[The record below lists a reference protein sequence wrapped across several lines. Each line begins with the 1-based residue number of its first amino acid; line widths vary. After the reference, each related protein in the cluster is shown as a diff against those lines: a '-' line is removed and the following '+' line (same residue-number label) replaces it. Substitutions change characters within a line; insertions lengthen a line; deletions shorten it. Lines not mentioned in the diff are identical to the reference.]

1 MKSTLSA
8 ASFWP
13 ITLIGTL
20 VCLMA
25 LLRYAS
31 LSSSPLVLLGD
42 SIIQQMAPVQST
54 LPVPFSRATNL
65 GVSGEVVAQIA
76 AQVRSIPTTA
86 THVLVEGGVNDLARG
101 GSASDV
107 IKGYAAI
114 LHSIPSDKRVIVV
127 GILPIDEA
135 LIPPGVRT
143 LLNNSRIAAINAQIA
158 SLCASLPNCT
168 PARGLMSTDM
178 SGKTVDGIHLKAATY
193 REWPG
198 LLATTLGDLGRAR
211 D

>member
-1 MKSTLSA
+1 MTSKHSLPALFWTMVLLCTLFS
-8 ASFWP
+8 
-13 ITLIGTL
+13 
-20 VCLMA
+20 M
-25 LLRYAS
+25 RYARAD
-31 LSSSPLVLLGD
+31 SSSLVLMGD
-42 SIIQQMAPVQST
+42 SIIQQMAPVQSR
-54 LPVPFSRATNL
+54 LPAPFSRATNL

-76 AQVRSIPTTA
+76 AHVRSIPSTA

-114 LHSIPSDKRVIVV
+114 LHSIPRDKRIIVV
-127 GILPIDEA
+127 GILPVDEA

-143 LLNNSRIAAINAQIA
+143 LLNNSRIAAINAQLV

-168 PARGLMSTDM
+168 PAHALMSMDM
-178 SGKTVDGIHLKAATY
+178 SGKTMDGIHLKAATY

-198 LLATTLGDLGRAR
+198 LLATTLGDLGRAG